1 MDRNQPISSEKKNS
15 INETVVYIL
24 LLAFIAFGNDVTI
37 GVMEL
42 TASADATEVGTIALT
57 APADATETG
66 ESSGSHVKTTA
77 EETVATD
84 AETQQKFETW
94 AEEKAALLEQIDDI
108 TVQLER
114 VQWKQ
119 EKTDTYQTSLE
130 AKITDLNRRA
140 LEMAEVETALLPLLE
155 DAVVRLEQRMENE
168 IPMDLEGRNNIV
180 TQTRNMLND
189 YDATLLDKTRAV
201 LEAVSREVDVG
212 YTVQVKEDEIMVAGQ
227 PRQVKLLRVGRVGL
241 FALTPDAEQAFS
253 WNRADSRFEALPRD
267 NVREITEAMEMAE
280 GVRIIELSRLPI
292 TLPELKNGDL
302 NDSTNGEVAK

>member
-241 FALTPDAEQAFS
+241 FALTLDAEQAFS